1 MNQEGLNQTGL
12 NQDLLDIRDKV
23 IVVTGASSGLGMYFA
38 EALASRGA
46 TVVMGARRLQPLE
59 ALSARINDAG
69 GNTLAVALDVTSRDS
84 VIAAFDLVEATYG
97 GADVVVN
104 NAGVAPNKP
113 FLEQTEQDWDQT
125 LDTNL
130 KGAFLVSQV
139 FAERVTQVQKERK
152 SDNKPLLQASI
163 INIASILASR
173 VIGNVAP
180 YSASKAGLVQLTKAM
195 ALELARYQIRVNAI
209 APGYFETEM
218 NSNFFQSEPGKQ
230 LIRRIPQRQLG
241 QVEDLLGPLCLLAS
255 EASRYMTGSVITVDG
270 GHLVSSL

>member
-1 MNQEGLNQTGL
+1 MSQDEL
-12 NQDLLDIRDKV
+12 NQDLLNIRDKV
-23 IVVTGASSGLGMYFA
+23 VMVTGASSGLGMYFA

-46 TVVMGARRLQPLE
+46 IVVMGARRLQPLE
-59 ALSARINDAG
+59 ALSARINDDG
-69 GNTLAVALDVTSRDS
+69 GQALAVVLDVTSRDS
-84 VIAAFDLVEATYG
+84 VIAAFDLVEETYG
-97 GADVVVN
+97 HVDVVVN

-113 FLEQTEQDWDQT
+113 FLEQTEEDWDQT

-139 FAERVTQVQKERK
+139 FADRLIKVQEARK
-152 SDNKPLLQASI
+152 SQNKPLAQASI

-173 VIGNVAP
+173 VIGNMAP
-180 YSASKAGLVQLTKAM
+180 YSASKAGLEQLTKAM

-209 APGYFETEM
+209 APGYIETDM
-218 NSNFFQSEPGKQ
+218 NRDFFQSDGGKQ

-241 QVEDLLGPLCLLAS
+241 KGEDLLGPLCLLAS

>member
-1 MNQEGLNQTGL
+1 MSQDEL
-12 NQDLLDIRDKV
+12 NQDLLNIRDKV
-23 IVVTGASSGLGMYFA
+23 IMVTGASSGLGMYFA

-59 ALSARINDAG
+59 ALSARIKDEG
-69 GNTLAVALDVTSRDS
+69 GQALAIAMDVTSRDS
-84 VIAAFDLVEATYG
+84 VIAAFDFVEATYG

-113 FLEQTEQDWDQT
+113 FLEQTEQDWDQA

-139 FAERVTQVQKERK
+139 FAERVIQAQEVRK
-152 SDNKPLLQASI
+152 SKNKPLVQASI

-173 VIGNVAP
+173 VIGNMAP
-180 YSASKAGLVQLTKAM
+180 YSASKAGLEQLTKAM

-209 APGYFETEM
+209 APGYVETDM
-218 NSNFFQSEPGKQ
+218 NRDFFQSDAGKQ

-241 QVEDLLGPLCLLAS
+241 QLEDLLGPLCLLAS